1 MHILY
6 DNIFDAKITDFN
18 EIPVLIWECQSYLKV
33 KLSIKPLHVMFFFS
47 KSRIRLN
54 NILLK

>member
-33 KLSIKPLHVMFFFS
+33 KLSIKPLHVMFFFF
-47 KSRIRLN
+47 
-54 NILLK
+54 